1 MTTRYASGVVHAK
14 FVQVMEL
21 EDEFQDFL
29 KERSEI
35 LRDIEQFLFMTF
47 RYFSKMGNR
56 YDPKSFATE
65 TVRSLIQSLCLI
77 HGLYGYP
84 ERNSSTKNITGKN

>member
-1 MTTRYASGVVHAK
+1 
-14 FVQVMEL
+14 MEL